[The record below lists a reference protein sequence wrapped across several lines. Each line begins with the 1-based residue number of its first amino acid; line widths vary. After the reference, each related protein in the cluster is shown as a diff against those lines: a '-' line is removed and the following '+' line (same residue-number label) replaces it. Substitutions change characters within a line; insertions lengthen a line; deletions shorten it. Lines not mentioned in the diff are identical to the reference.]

1 MPTLRVVKEYY
12 DLRAPYYDDWWVGA
26 ARDRPG
32 WPEELAQAL
41 AAVAS
46 LPSARTLDVACG
58 TGYVTERLTGEVV
71 GLDQSATM
79 LDEARRRLPDREFV
93 QGDAL
98 SLPFPD
104 GAFERIFTSYFYCH
118 LVEDERVRF
127 LAEARR
133 VAPELVVLGSR
144 PGDDDEA
151 RERWEQRPLK
161 DGSTWPVFKRVFD
174 PDALAAE
181 LGGDVLHAGRWFVV
195 VRTA

>member
-1 MPTLRVVKEYY
+1 MKEYY

-32 WPEELAQAL
+32 WPEELTDAL
-41 AAVAS
+41 AAVTA
-46 LPSARTLDVACG
+46 LPPARTLDVACG
-58 TGYVTERLTGEVV
+58 TGYLTQHLGGEVV
-71 GLDQSATM
+71 GLDQSASM
-79 LDEARRRLPDREFV
+79 LAEARRRLPDGEFV

-98 SLPFPD
+98 ILPFPD
-104 GAFERIFTSYFYCH
+104 RAFDRIFTSYFYCH
-118 LVEDERVRF
+118 LVEEERMRF
-127 LAEARR
+127 LGEARR
-133 VAPELVVLGSR
+133 VASELVVLGSR
-144 PGDDDEA
+144 LDGDDPA
-151 RERWEQRPLK
+151 ERWEERLLK

>member
-71 GLDQSATM
+71 GLDQSAAM

-161 DGSTWPVFKRVFD
+161 DGSTWPVFKRVFE
-174 PDALAAE
+174 PDELAAE
-181 LGGDVLHAGRWFVV
+181 LAGSVLHAGRWFVV
-195 VRTA
+195 VRTT

>member
-1 MPTLRVVKEYY
+1 M
-12 DLRAPYYDDWWVGA
+12 
-26 ARDRPG
+26 
-32 WPEELAQAL
+32 
-41 AAVAS
+41 
-46 LPSARTLDVACG
+46 
-58 TGYVTERLTGEVV
+58 
-71 GLDQSATM
+71 LDQ
-79 LDEARRRLPDREFV
+79 ARRRLPDREFL

-144 PGDDDEA
+144 HGSGEA
-151 RERWEQRPLK
+151 AERWEDRPLK

-181 LGGDVLHAGRWFVV
+181 LDGDVLHAGRWFVV
-195 VRTA
+195 VRSA